1 LTVSNGQEKPWGS
14 SDRPVVTRLDRNARL
29 LAIGFAAMAGMVD
42 AIGFLSSGGFF
53 LSFMSGNS
61 TRLSV
66 GIASGAPYVG
76 MVASLLISFVL
87 GVTGGSLIG
96 RNGIISA
103 AKRQALIL
111 AVMSAL
117 LFLAP
122 LLVARD
128 VPLLGLCLAA
138 FCMGAENTLF
148 ERDGSVSFGLT
159 YMTGALVKIGQGM
172 ATLISGGERLVWV
185 PYLILWLGL
194 VSGAAIGAAL
204 FNAFGIASLWLPSA
218 LAASFALALLF
229 ADRTAKP

>member
-1 LTVSNGQEKPWGS
+1 
-14 SDRPVVTRLDRNARL
+14 

-66 GIASGAPYVG
+66 GVAAGAPYVA
-76 MVASLLISFVL
+76 MVALLLISFVL
-87 GVTGGSLIG
+87 GVMGGSLVG
-96 RNGIISA
+96 RKGKISA
-103 AKRQALIL
+103 TQRQSLIL
-111 AVMSAL
+111 TVMSAL

-122 LLVARD
+122 LFADHDML
-128 VPLLGLCLAA
+128 LLGLCLAA

-159 YMTGALVKIGQGM
+159 YMTGALVKIGQGL
-172 ATLISGGERLVWV
+172 ATLLSGGERLVWV

-194 VSGAAIGAAL
+194 VSGAAVGAGL
-204 FNAFGIASLWLPSA
+204 YNIFGITSLWLPSA
-218 LAASFALALLF
+218 LAACFAVLLLF
-229 ADRTAKP
+229 AERAAKS